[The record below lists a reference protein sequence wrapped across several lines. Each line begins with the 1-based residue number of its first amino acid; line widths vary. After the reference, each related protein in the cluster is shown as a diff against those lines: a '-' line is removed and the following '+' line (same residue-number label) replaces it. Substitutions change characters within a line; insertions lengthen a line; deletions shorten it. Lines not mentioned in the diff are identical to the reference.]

1 MMTRQISVNPEEFL
15 VFGRPRIEEQSIE
28 EVVNVLH
35 SGWLGSGPKCKA
47 FEAAFES
54 YLQAGTALT
63 VNSCTAALHLA
74 LLALDIGPGDEVI
87 TTPMTFCATANVIVH
102 TGATPV
108 FADID
113 PVTWNLD
120 PEQVSR
126 KITPKTK
133 AILPVHYLGRPCDV
147 EAFDCLARK
156 HDLKVIYDA
165 AHAIEA
171 RVGEKSVASW
181 GDATC
186 YSFHP
191 TKNITTGEG
200 GMLVSGRED
209 LIRKATV
216 LRQHGLDTDSWT
228 RYEGQRFGRYLTAT
242 AGFKY
247 NMPDINA
254 AIGLTQLP
262 RIEEW
267 LIRREEIWAR
277 YVRELGTLPLLLPAP
292 IADGTRHA
300 RHLFTPLLNHAR
312 TGMSREE
319 LLEQLKERGIG
330 TGIHF
335 LGLHD
340 HPFYQQQF
348 NLKRMDYPH
357 SAFVSDR
364 TFSIPLS
371 SKLTDRQVNAVVG
384 ALCDV
389 LG

>member
-1 MMTRQISVNPEEFL
+1 MTRQESGGFEEFL
-15 VFGRPRIEEQSIE
+15 VFGSPRIEQQSIE
-28 EVVNVLH
+28 EVANVMR

-54 YLQAGTALT
+54 YLQAGTALA

-102 TGATPV
+102 AGAIPV

-120 PEQVSR
+120 PEQAAR
-126 KITPKTK
+126 KITDKTK

-147 EAFDCLARK
+147 EAFDSLARK
-156 HDLKVIYDA
+156 YNLNVIYDA

-171 RVGEKSVASW
+171 RVGGKSVGSW

-186 YSFHP
+186 YSFHA

-200 GMLVSGRED
+200 GMLLSGRED
-209 LIRKATV
+209 IIRKASV

-228 RYEGQRFGRYLTAT
+228 RYEGQSFGRYLTAM
-242 AGFKY
+242 AGYKY

-254 AIGLTQLP
+254 AIGLTQLTG
-262 RIEEW
+262 IEQW
-267 LIRREEIWAR
+267 LTRREEIWTR
-277 YVRELGTLPLLLPAP
+277 YARELQSLPLFLPAP

-300 RHLFTPLLNHAR
+300 RHLFTPLLDLDRA
-312 TGMSREE
+312 GMSREE
-319 LLEQLKERGIG
+319 LLERLKERGIG
-330 TGIHF
+330 TGVHF
-335 LGLHD
+335 VGLHD
-340 HPFYQQQF
+340 HPFYKNQF
-348 NLKRMDYPH
+348 NLKRTDCYH

-371 SKLTDRQVNAVVG
+371 SKLTDRQVDAVIG
-384 ALCDV
+384 ALHDV

>member
-1 MMTRQISVNPEEFL
+1 MTKQIPEGSEEFL
-15 VFGRPRIEEQSIE
+15 VFGSPRIEEQTID
-28 EVVNVLH
+28 EVANVLR

-47 FEAAFES
+47 FEAAFEN

-87 TTPMTFCATANVIVH
+87 TTPMTYCATANVIVH

-120 PEQVSR
+120 PEHVSR
-126 KITPKTK
+126 KITGKTK

-147 EAFDCLARK
+147 EAFDCLAQK

-171 RVGEKSVASW
+171 RVGGKSVASW

-200 GMLVSGRED
+200 GMLVSKRED
-209 LIRKATV
+209 IIRKASV
-216 LRQHGLDTDSWT
+216 LRQHGLDIDSWT
-228 RYEGQRFGRYLTAT
+228 RFEEQSFGRYLTVT

-254 AIGLTQLP
+254 AIGLMQLS

-267 LIRREEIWAR
+267 LTRREEIWDR
-277 YVRELGTLPLLLPAP
+277 YARELKSLPLLLPAP

-300 RHLFTPLLNHAR
+300 RHLFTPLLDLAR
-312 TGMSREE
+312 SGRSRKE
-319 LLEQLKERGIG
+319 LIERLKEKGIG

-335 LGLHD
+335 VGLHE
-340 HPFYQQQF
+340 HPFYQQKYG
-348 NLKRMDYPH
+348 LKRTDYPQ

-371 SKLTDRQVNAVVG
+371 SKLSDRQVGAVIG

-389 LG
+389 L

>member
-1 MMTRQISVNPEEFL
+1 MPRQISEGPEGFL
-15 VFGRPRIEEQSIE
+15 VFGSPRIEEQTID
-28 EVVNVLH
+28 EVANVLR

-47 FEAAFES
+47 FEAAFEN
-54 YLQAGTALT
+54 YLQVRTALT

-87 TTPMTFCATANVIVH
+87 TTPMTYCATANVIVH

-120 PEQVSR
+120 PENVSR
-126 KITPKTK
+126 KITGKTK

-147 EAFDCLARK
+147 EAFDGLAQK
-156 HDLKVIYDA
+156 HGLKVVYDA

-171 RVGEKSVASW
+171 RVGGKSVASW

-200 GMLVSGRED
+200 GMLVSKRED
-209 LIRKATV
+209 IIRKASV
-216 LRQHGLDTDSWT
+216 LRQHGLDIDSWT
-228 RYEGQRFGRYLTAT
+228 RYEEQSFGRYLTVT

-254 AIGLTQLP
+254 AIGLMQLP

-267 LIRREEIWAR
+267 LTRREEIWDR
-277 YVRELGTLPLLLPAP
+277 YARELKPLPLLLPAP

-300 RHLFTPLLNHAR
+300 RHLFTPLLDLAQS
-312 TGMSREE
+312 GMSRKE
-319 LLEQLKERGIG
+319 LIERLKEKGIG

-335 LGLHD
+335 VGLHE
-340 HPFYQQQF
+340 HPFYQQKYG
-348 NLKRMDYPH
+348 LKRTDYPH

-364 TFSIPLS
+364 TFSVPLS
-371 SKLTDRQVNAVVG
+371 SKLNDRQVGAVIG
-384 ALCDV
+384 ALCNV

>member
-1 MMTRQISVNPEEFL
+1 MTRPVPECLEEFL
-15 VFGRPRIEEQSIE
+15 VFGSPRIEELSIDA
-28 EVVNVLH
+28 VASVLH

-47 FEAAFES
+47 FEEAFAN
-54 YLQAGTALT
+54 YLQAGSALA

-102 TGATPV
+102 AGATPV

-120 PEQVSR
+120 PQQVSG
-126 KITPKTK
+126 KITERTK
-133 AILPVHYLGRPCDV
+133 AVMPVHYLGRPCDV
-147 EAFDCLARK
+147 EAFERLAQK
-156 HDLKVIYDA
+156 HGLKVIYDA

-171 RVGEKSVASW
+171 RVGGKSVACW

-186 YSFHP
+186 YSFHA

-200 GMLVSGRED
+200 GMLVSARED
-209 LIRKATV
+209 TIRKASV
-216 LRQHGLDTDSWT
+216 LRQHGLNTDAWT
-228 RYEGQRFGRYLTAT
+228 RYEGQSFGRYLTTT

-267 LIRREEIWAR
+267 LLRREEIWDR
-277 YVRELGTLPLLLPAP
+277 YAQELKSLPLALPAP
-292 IADGTRHA
+292 VAEGIRHA
-300 RHLFTPLLNHAR
+300 RHLFTPLLDLDRA
-312 TGMSREE
+312 GISRWD
-319 LLEQLKERGIG
+319 LVEQLKKRGIG

-335 LGLHD
+335 VGLHE
-340 HPFYQQQF
+340 HPFYQQRF
-348 NLKRMDYPH
+348 GLKRTDCPH

-364 TFSIPLS
+364 TFSVPLS
-371 SKLTDRQVNAVVG
+371 SKLTDRQVGAVIG
-384 ALCDV
+384 ALGDV

>member
-1 MMTRQISVNPEEFL
+1 MSRQISEDPEEFL
-15 VFGRPRIEEQSIE
+15 VFGSPRIEEQSIE
-28 EVVNVLH
+28 EVANVLH

-54 YLQAGTALT
+54 YLQAGTALA

-102 TGATPV
+102 AGATPV

-126 KITPKTK
+126 KITDKTR

-156 HDLKVIYDA
+156 YGLKVIYDA

-171 RVGEKSVASW
+171 RVDGKSVGSW

-186 YSFHP
+186 YSFHA

-200 GMLVSGRED
+200 GMLVSRRED
-209 LIRKATV
+209 IIRKASV

-228 RYEGQRFGRYLTAT
+228 RYQGQSFGRYLTTT

-267 LIRREEIWAR
+267 LTKREEIWAQ
-277 YVRELGTLPLLLPAP
+277 YARELEPLPLLLPAP

-300 RHLFTPLLNHAR
+300 RHLFTPLLDLAR
-312 TGMSREE
+312 AGMSREE
-319 LLEQLKERGIG
+319 LLERLKERGIG

-335 LGLHD
+335 VGLHD
-340 HPFYQQQF
+340 HPFYQHQF
-348 NLKRMDYPH
+348 DLKRTDCPH
-357 SAFVSDR
+357 SSFVSDR

-371 SKLTDRQVNAVVG
+371 SKLTDRQVDAVIG
-384 ALCDV
+384 AMRDV